1 MSLRFFHIV
10 FITLSTL
17 LAVGCSA
24 LEYSNYKAQPSMGH
38 LIFSI
43 LSALVG
49 VGLVIYGVWFLK
61 KTKNLIL

>member
-24 LEYSNYKAQPSMGH
+24 LEFSNYRAQPAVGH
-38 LIFSI
+38 LVFAI
-43 LSALVG
+43 LSALFG
-49 VGLVIYGVWFLK
+49 VGLVIYGIWFFK